1 MSTATTRLYE
11 CAIDVEDPNSY
22 HTGRYFPVTLGNEF
36 KGGRYRVLHK
46 LGWGGFATVWLAR
59 DNLTHSNVALKII
72 NVNDSSQ
79 EFKVLHHLQHSSVAQ
94 ANVGHSGRASVL
106 QLLDHFELA
115 TPYMGLVFPVMG
127 MDLRSRID
135 AQHGQR
141 LPKQVALN
149 VCYRVALGLD
159 YLWKCGIAH
168 GDLYS
173 KNVLYSA
180 PAVSQLSEDEIMPY
194 LGKPVTGRVRMTDG
208 QSSSPSMPPYLVR
221 PVSIR
226 GDDMDVR
233 IADLGNAF
241 FHENPPS
248 HLSTP
253 WHVHAPESVYAQPLD
268 KNIHMWSVGCLI
280 FEIITGRTFMD
291 SFLADRMDMIV
302 GLKRVLGQPP
312 SKWHDG
318 LESNFRNMLNSIP
331 ARDMGFYQYHE
342 LNYNQDDA
350 KLLVLDGYEDE
361 EEFPI
366 EEYEKL
372 PPEFTETDLMSLTE
386 ILSGLLSY
394 EAQERGTPVSLL
406 RALSR
411 LDK

>member
-1 MSTATTRLYE
+1 MSTATSRLYE
-11 CAIDVEDPNSY
+11 CTIDVEDPNGY
-22 HTGRYFPVTLGNEF
+22 HTGRYFPVILGNEF

-59 DNLTHSNVALKII
+59 DNLYTPKSSKFYTTFNIPALPRQMLTTQ
-72 NVNDSSQ
+72 V
-79 EFKVLHHLQHSSVAQ
+79 
-94 ANVGHSGRASVL
+94 VL
-106 QLLDHFELA
+106 QCSSSLDHFELA

-135 AQHGQR
+135 AQRGQR
-141 LPKQVALN
+141 LPKQAALN
-149 VCYRVALGLD
+149 VGYQVAIGLD

-173 KNVLYSA
+173 QNILYSA
-180 PAVSQLSEDEIMPY
+180 PAVSRISEDKIMPY

-208 QSSSPSMPPYLVR
+208 QSPPPSMPPYLVR
-221 PVSIR
+221 PASIR
-226 GDDMDVR
+226 GDDMDVK

-241 FHENPPS
+241 FHENPPNR
-248 HLSTP
+248 LSTP
-253 WHVHAPESVYAQPLD
+253 WHVRAPESVYAQPLD
-268 KNIHMWSVGCLI
+268 RNVDMWSVGCLL

-312 SKWHDG
+312 
-318 LESNFRNMLNSIP
+318 LTNVATP
-331 ARDMGFYQYHE
+331 ARDMGFYQYLE

-350 KLLVLDGYEDE
+350 KLLALDGYEDE

-366 EEYEKL
+366 EEFEKL
-372 PPEFTETDLMSLTE
+372 PPEFTETDLVSLTE

-394 EAQERGTPVSLL
+394 EPQGRGTPASLL
-406 RALSR
+406 RSLSR
-411 LDK
+411 LIK

>member
-1 MSTATTRLYE
+1 MAVNVINHQHVNCYNSVYE
-11 CAIDVEDPNSY
+11 CAIDVEDPNGY

-46 LGWGGFATVWLAR
+46 LGWSGFATVWLAR
-59 DNLTHSNVALKII
+59 DNL
-72 NVNDSSQ
+72 SQ
-79 EFKVLHHLQHSSVAQ
+79 EFRVLHHLQQSSVAQ
-94 ANVGHSGRASVL
+94 ANVGHPGRASVL
-106 QLLDHFELA
+106 QLLDHFEPA
-115 TPYMGLVFPVMG
+115 TPYMGLIFPVMG

-149 VCYRVALGLD
+149 VCSRVALGLD

-194 LGKPVTGRVRMTDG
+194 LGKPVTGRVQMTDG

-226 GDDMDVR
+226 GDDMDIR
-233 IADLGNAF
+233 IADLGN
-241 FHENPPS
+241 
-248 HLSTP
+248 
-253 WHVHAPESVYAQPLD
+253 
-268 KNIHMWSVGCLI
+268 
-280 FEIITGRTFMD
+280 GRTFMD

-302 GLKRVLGQPP
+302 GLKQVLGQPP
-312 SKWHDG
+312 SKLHDS
-318 LESNFRNMLNSIP
+318 LESDVRNMLDSTP
-331 ARDMGFYQYHE
+331 ARDMGFYQYLE

-350 KLLVLDGYEDE
+350 KLLALDGYEDE
-361 EEFPI
+361 EEIPI
-366 EEYEKL
+366 EESEKL

-386 ILSGLLSY
+386 ILLGLLSY
-394 EAQERGTPVSLL
+394 EPQERGTLASLL

>member
-11 CAIDVEDPNSY
+11 CAIDVEDPNGY

-46 LGWGGFATVWLAR
+46 LGWSGFATVWLAR
-59 DNLTHSNVALKII
+59 DNLSSEFYTTSNNPALPRQMLATQ
-72 NVNDSSQ
+72 V
-79 EFKVLHHLQHSSVAQ
+79 V
-94 ANVGHSGRASVL
+94 ASVL

-115 TPYMGLVFPVMG
+115 TPYMGLIFPVMG

-149 VCYRVALGLD
+149 VCSRVALGLD

-194 LGKPVTGRVRMTDG
+194 LGKPVTGRVQMTDG

-226 GDDMDVR
+226 GDDMDIR

-248 HLSTP
+248 RLYTP
-253 WHVHAPESVYAQPLD
+253 WHMRTPESVYAQPLD
-268 KNIHMWSVGCLI
+268 KNVDMWSVGCLI

-302 GLKRVLGQPP
+302 GLKQVLGQPP
-312 SKWHDG
+312 SKLHDS
-318 LESNFRNMLNSIP
+318 LESDVRNMLDSTP
-331 ARDMGFYQYHE
+331 ARDMGFYQYLE

-350 KLLVLDGYEDE
+350 KLLALDGYEDE
-361 EEFPI
+361 EEIPI
-366 EEYEKL
+366 EESEKL

-386 ILSGLLSY
+386 ILLGLLSY
-394 EAQERGTPVSLL
+394 EPQERGTLASLL
-406 RALSR
+406 RTLSR